1 MLELID
7 IIFGLYEEDYEFW
20 SNFSIGEVIDII
32 EFITTDEQ

>member
-20 SNFSIGEVIDII
+20 SRFSVGEIVDII
-32 EFITTDEQ
+32 EFITDEE